1 MSSSSPASV
10 EDRGRPDSPLH
21 VRQQYN
27 RIMQTIY
34 LDHNIARYFVRG
46 FPSNVDGS
54 LEPLSLQKCLV
65 SNSDV
70 RFVVSD
76 WNLVEAARDCVHEA
90 DPLYEVAR
98 YADFFESLRPLFIDG
113 HDVLE
118 RAEMR
123 AYAYLR
129 LSIPSTPRH
138 QHWMFSTEFTQVA
151 LSRTPEVLVGFD
163 LRIYL
168 RHLVKTDAS
177 RAEIHQSVGVAQKAQ
192 QTGIDAHNDGRLLN
206 TQKQVQVLRDW
217 FLTLLP
223 ERDSDRRWISLDR
236 RRELADELSRS
247 PDEVFRRCPAVFTED
262 VMAEIRTMTGGRKA
276 RPQDSFDLMH
286 VIPALAYCDAFVSND
301 GPLAQ
306 QAKQACL
313 RTGRSVV
320 IAPTLSDAASKLQVG
335 SSL

>member
-1 MSSSSPASV
+1 L
-10 EDRGRPDSPLH
+10 EFGRGRKGLRP
-21 VRQQYN
+21 
-27 RIMQTIY
+27 
-34 LDHNIARYFVRG
+34 
-46 FPSNVDGS
+46 
-54 LEPLSLQKCLV
+54 
-65 SNSDV
+65 
-70 RFVVSD
+70 
-76 WNLVEAARDCVHEA
+76 EA

-123 AYAYLR
+123 AYGYLPS
-129 LSIPSTPRH
+129 SIPITPKH

-192 QTGIDAHNDGRLLN
+192 QTGIDAYNDGRLLD

-223 ERDSDRRWISLDR
+223 ERDSDGRWISLDR

-247 PDEVFRRCPAVFTED
+247 PDEVFRRCPAIFTED
-262 VMAEIRTMTGGRKA
+262 VMAEIRTMAGGRKA

-286 VIPALAYCDAFVSND
+286 TIPALAYCDAFVSND

-306 QAKQACL
+306 QAKQICL

-320 IAPTLSDAASKLQVG
+320 IAPTLSDATSKLQAG